1 MNWELVDLTPPL
13 GELCCSCPCLTFIF
27 FIILIMSSQVQGPC
41 EGHYPHWGYDADTK
55 KCENFIYGGCLGN
68 NNRSVKSVCN
78 KSTCFKSVFLN
89 QHLLISNFALEQ
101 IRQPRRV

>member
-1 MNWELVDLTPPL
+1 M
-13 GELCCSCPCLTFIF
+13 
-27 FIILIMSSQVQGPC
+27 SQVQGPC

-101 IRQPRRV
+101 IRQPRRVRGGVRRGERDHPLPDGQVRATHQGGSLRW